1 MRPYM
6 LGMSR
11 KVRGESP
18 MRRDQPQDRARPP
31 RMTRRRALL
40 VGLVAAG
47 ALSLLAACGDDKSDS
62 GKFKL
67 RSGASW

>member
-1 MRPYM
+1 
-6 LGMSR
+6 
-11 KVRGESP
+11 

-47 ALSLLAACGDDKSDS
+47 ALSLPAACGDDKSDS

>member
-1 MRPYM
+1 MRRFM

-11 KVRGESP
+11 MVRGESP
-18 MRRDQPQDRARPP
+18 MRRDQPKDRARPS

-47 ALSLLAACGDDKSDS
+47 ALSLLAACGDDEVDS

>member
-1 MRPYM
+1 
-6 LGMSR
+6 
-11 KVRGESP
+11 
-18 MRRDQPQDRARPP
+18 MRRDQPKDRARSP
-31 RMTRRRALL
+31 RITRRRALL

-47 ALSLLAACGDDKSDS
+47 ALSLLAACGDDEVDS